1 MDAADFYQESN
12 TLAREVRENLRG
24 SDWVLQPDEHRMWVR
39 AELGAGPS
47 GAETLARRLGEI
59 TLRHPS
65 LTLPLRIAVYPYDG
79 DSVDALRAALD
90 QEPAA
95 VR

>member
-1 MDAADFYQESN
+1 MDAADFYQEIN

-24 SDWVLQPDEHRMWVR
+24 SDCVLQPDEHRMWVL

-65 LTLPLRIAVYPYDG
+65 LTLPLRIAVYPG
-79 DSVDALRAALD
+79 RRGLRRRALRGA
-90 QEPAA
+90 
-95 VR
+95 